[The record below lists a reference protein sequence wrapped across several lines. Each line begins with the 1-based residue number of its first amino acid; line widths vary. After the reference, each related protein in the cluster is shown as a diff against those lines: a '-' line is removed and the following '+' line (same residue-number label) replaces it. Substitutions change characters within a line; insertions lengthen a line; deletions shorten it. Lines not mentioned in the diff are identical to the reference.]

1 MSIVKLITIVHIVPY
16 NRKSLNKDELK
27 GTTQAAEKVHS
38 ILASSKGSTELIAE
52 LNTLYQVW
60 GSHPHTRSSSHLRT
74 ILPKSKP
81 KSSSRPLP
89 ASWPNLAT

>member
-1 MSIVKLITIVHIVPY
+1 MVSPI

-52 LNTLYQVW
+52 LNTLYQVF
-60 GSHPHTRSSSHLRT
+60 SN
-74 ILPKSKP
+74 KS
-81 KSSSRPLP
+81 
-89 ASWPNLAT
+89 NEI